1 MALKAT
7 RPQGPMVP
15 NQGPM
20 VLKAAIPQ
28 GPMVLKPAKPRE
40 NAERTAFISGHHAD
54 PDSLWTTI
62 LSSAQGILGQRFQP
76 GLSKFVARRA
86 CLRRLEIEFISKLL
100 PAPFV

>member
-1 MALKAT
+1 
-7 RPQGPMVP
+7 MVP

-28 GPMVLKPAKPRE
+28 GPMVLKPTKQRE
-40 NAERTAFISGHHAD
+40 NAERTAFIKAVTTLV
-54 PDSLWTTI
+54 PTPLWKTI
-62 LSSAQGILGQRFQP
+62 LSSAQGILWQRFQP